1 VHICTKHEKH
11 IFNEYLKT
19 HPNPE
24 DSNWKELARLFKSKT
39 DCKMVFPKLPSM
51 VKAYYNQW
59 KESQTIVLLQE
70 KIKEQY
76 TEVLNELARPALGLS
91 AGVRWQKNI
100 ARNSRD
106 SGARPLDPM
115 TGEHPLPVPPVVAPN
130 QTRYV
135 VTNNH
140 EKKDR
145 QCTYWPRCQ
154 KMASVCGG
162 FKQGD
167 CLEVGKDVVLTA
179 DELESKRRR
188 KMKIDRIRSAEMRA
202 EKKRQREELS

>member
-1 VHICTKHEKH
+1 M
-11 IFNEYLKT
+11 
-19 HPNPE
+19 
-24 DSNWKELARLFKSKT
+24 KSRST
-39 DCKMVFPKLPSM
+39 

-91 AGVRWQKNI
+91 AGVRWQNNI
-100 ARNSRD
+100 ARESRD
-106 SGARPLDPM
+106 SGARPLDTM
-115 TGEHPLPVPPVVAPN
+115 TGEHPLPVPPVGAPN

-135 VTNNH
+135 VTDNR

-162 FKQGD
+162 FKKGD
-167 CLEVGKDVVLTA
+167 CTEVGKDAVLTA
-179 DELESKRRR
+179 EELERKR
-188 KMKIDRIRSAEMRA
+188 KQKAESDRIRSADRQA
-202 EKKRQREELS
+202 EKKRQREELSQYII